1 MVYFVR
7 RGTMFRRFF
16 QALLLG
22 AVVGASCAHADDMQE
37 ANALL
42 KTGRYPQALEHVDKA
57 IAAKPQDPQARFLK
71 GLILTEQ
78 GNTKEAIEVFQ
89 RLTKD
94 YPDLPEPYNNL
105 AVIYAGQG
113 EYEKARAALEKS
125 IRTHSSYAT
134 AYENLGDVYARLA
147 SQAYDKALQ
156 LDSSNSTAQN
166 KLMLVR
172 SLVGAAP
179 EPRPAAQG
187 GGAKPVA
194 VAAASA
200 SPAPPPPPAMAAAP
214 APAPAKPV
222 AAVKPPVEVA
232 AEQPAAPVSASTRS
246 TDPRG
251 EVLAAVAA
259 WASAWSSRNVNA
271 YLSHY
276 APDFKTPNGEPR
288 NAWEDL
294 RRRRVGGPERI
305 SVEVTHPK
313 VALEGDSKAHVTF
326 RQIYRSDRFNGTGDK
341 TLDMVKIGGH
351 WLIRREQVGG

>member
-22 AVVGASCAHADDMQE
+22 AVMGVSCAHADDLQE

-42 KTGRYPQALEHVDKA
+42 KAGRYPQALEHVDKV

-179 EPRPAAQG
+179 EPRAAAQG
-187 GGAKPVA
+187 SGAKPFA

-200 SPAPPPPPAMAAAP
+200 SPAPPPPPATAA
-214 APAPAKPV
+214 APAKPV
-222 AAVKPPVEVA
+222 PAVKPPVEVA
-232 AEQPAAPVSASTRS
+232 AAKPAAPVSAPMQS

-259 WASAWSSRNVNA
+259 WASAWSSQNVNA
-271 YLSHY
+271 YLSRY
-276 APDFKTPNGEPR
+276 APDFNTPNGEPR

-294 RRRRVGGPERI
+294 RRRRIASPERI
-305 SVEVTHPK
+305 SVEVTHPE
-313 VALEGDSKAHVTF
+313 VALEGDSTARVTF

-341 TLDMVKIGGH
+341 TLDMVKIGGR